1 MVEALTE
8 AFGLIATLENLL
20 AITVG
25 VAVGVFV
32 GAIPGMTGT
41 LAVALALPFTFYMPP
56 VTAILLLVGI
66 YKGSFYGGSI
76 PAILIRSPGTPAAA
90 CTALDGYPLSQQGKA
105 RKALHAALYAS
116 VGADLFSS
124 LALFFFSGVIASYAL
139 RFGPAE
145 FFALVCFALTITAG
159 VSGNSLLRGLVATM
173 LGLLLATIGQDLVY
187 GSPRMHF
194 GHAELMGGLSFIP
207 VLIGLFAIPEIIN
220 SIVRGSQ
227 SVAEVRRVD
236 RTRLSWAEL
245 RGILP
250 AIARGGVIGV
260 ALGAIPGIGGAPAA
274 FVSYTEA
281 RRTSKSPEAFG
292 KGSLEGVAAA
302 ESGNNGVCGATLIP
316 LLALGVP
323 GDVITAIIL
332 GAFMIH
338 GIAPG
343 PGLFDNNLP
352 IVYAIFMGILFS
364 SLVLFVTGRV
374 AISAFGRIAEV
385 PRSFLM
391 PIVLVLCAYGAFGV
405 NNSLFDVLVM
415 MVMGVVGYAM
425 YRLSIPAAPFL
436 IGFILGPMLED
447 NLRRALLTSHG
458 DPAVFLRSGISVFFL
473 GLALLSVIVILRSQ
487 IRRARE
493 RRRQGAAAASRP
505 GS

>member
-1 MVEALTE
+1 MLEALSGAVELVATIE
-8 AFGLIATLENLL
+8 NLIAIV
-20 AITVG
+20 AGVG
-25 VAVGVFV
+25 VGVFV

-90 CTALDGYPLSQQGKA
+90 CTALDGYPLAQQGKA
-105 RKALHAALYAS
+105 RKALHTALYAS
-116 VGADLFSS
+116 VAADLFSAF
-124 LALFFFSGVIASYAL
+124 ALFFFSGIIASYAL
-139 RFGPAE
+139 RFGPPE

-159 VSGNSLLRGLVATM
+159 VSGNSLLRGMVSTM

-194 GHAELMGGLSFIP
+194 GSAELMGGLSFIP

-227 SVAEVRRVD
+227 SVAETASVD
-236 RTRLSWAEL
+236 RTRLSWAEFRQVL
-245 RGILP
+245 PVIGRGS
-250 AIARGGVIGV
+250 VIGV

-281 RRTSKSPEAFG
+281 RRTSRNPEAFG
-292 KGSLEGVAAA
+292 RGSLEGVAAA

-338 GIAPG
+338 DIAPG
-343 PGLFDNNLP
+343 PGLFENNLP
-352 IVYAIFMGILFS
+352 VVYAIFIGILLS
-364 SLVLFVTGRV
+364 SAVLFVCGRL
-374 AISAFGRIAEV
+374 AIGAFGRIAEV

-405 NNSLFDVLVM
+405 NNSLFDVAVM
-415 MVMGVVGYAM
+415 MVMGVVGYTM

-447 NLRRALLTSHG
+447 NLRRSLLSSQG
-458 DPAVFLRSGISVFFL
+458 DFTVFLRSGISVFFL
-473 GLALLSVIVILRSQ
+473 ALALLSLVLILRGQ
-487 IRRARE
+487 IRKARE
-493 RRRQGAAAASRP
+493 IRRRGAIGSASNP
-505 GS
+505 G